1 MEYVGI
7 FQGGGMKGLAYMG
20 AICALEERGIK
31 AKKVAGTSIGA
42 VFASL
47 LATGYTGKEITYLS
61 KHIDFTKLLYKPNN
75 KLTTCIKELGCYSS
89 EYIEELLNSLYNRK
103 GYHYVSDLNKNNLKV
118 IASDITKRKKIVLPD
133 ELWQYDIDE
142 NNITLARMVTLSLLY
157 PVFFKPLTLN
167 KSKIVDGG
175 LFDSFPIGAIT
186 DNNLKKIGFQLIS
199 KKSKKISTLDYLVDI
214 DTKFIKTLDFRITHN
229 EIARLFDQGYF
240 AAKRIIP
247 IIEKHNKIM

>member
-1 MEYVGI
+1 MNRIKRDEIKSSGYIVDSLEAALWCVLTTDTYKECVLKAVNLGSDTDTI
-7 FQGGGMKGLAYMG
+7 AAIAGGLAGALYGYG
-20 AICALEERGIK
+20 AIPEQWRNVLIK
-31 AKKVAGTSIGA
+31 R
-42 VFASL
+42 
-47 LATGYTGKEITYLS
+47 
-61 KHIDFTKLLYKPNN
+61 
-75 KLTTCIKELGCYSS
+75 

-103 GYHYVSDLNKNNLKV
+103 GYHYVSDLNKDNLKV

>member
-20 AICALEERGIK
+20 AICALEECGIK

-61 KHIDFTKLLYKPNN
+61 KHIDFTKLLYKPNS

-103 GYHYVSDLNKNNLKV
+103 G
-118 IASDITKRKKIVLPD
+118 
-133 ELWQYDIDE
+133 YDIDE

>member
-1 MEYVGI
+1 
-7 FQGGGMKGLAYMG
+7 MKK
-20 AICALEERGIK
+20 GIK
-31 AKKVAGTSIGA
+31 TLIIVAVIFVVAIVAFFVNGISIYTQSCVFSTKYYAEPQRAFEKEYTPSA
-42 VFASL
+42 V
-47 LATGYTGKEITYLS
+47 TEPIEIKNDIYL
-61 KHIDFTKLLYKPNN
+61 
-75 KLTTCIKELGCYSS
+75 
-89 EYIEELLNSLYNRK
+89 
-103 GYHYVSDLNKNNLKV
+103 
-118 IASDITKRKKIVLPD
+118 
-133 ELWQYDIDE
+133 YDIDE

>member
-1 MEYVGI
+1 M
-7 FQGGGMKGLAYMG
+7 
-20 AICALEERGIK
+20 
-31 AKKVAGTSIGA
+31 
-42 VFASL
+42 
-47 LATGYTGKEITYLS
+47 
-61 KHIDFTKLLYKPNN
+61 
-75 KLTTCIKELGCYSS
+75 
-89 EYIEELLNSLYNRK
+89 
-103 GYHYVSDLNKNNLKV
+103 NL
-118 IASDITKRKKIVLPD
+118 
-133 ELWQYDIDE
+133 QYDIDE

>member
-20 AICALEERGIK
+20 AICALEECGIK

-61 KHIDFTKLLYKPNN
+61 KHIDFTKLLYKPNS

-103 GYHYVSDLNKNNLKV
+103 GYHYVSDLNKDNLKV

-142 NNITLARMVTLSLLY
+142 NNITLARMVTLSCYIPYFLSPLL
-157 PVFFKPLTLN
+157 
-167 KSKIVDGG
+167 
-175 LFDSFPIGAIT
+175 
-186 DNNLKKIGFQLIS
+186 
-199 KKSKKISTLDYLVDI
+199 
-214 DTKFIKTLDFRITHN
+214 
-229 EIARLFDQGYF
+229 
-240 AAKRIIP
+240 
-247 IIEKHNKIM
+247 